1 VKKLTN
7 KGVKYLNGLAIV
19 SIVFILLSGIPLGIL
34 TGIAI
39 SSGGTYS
46 SQDTSVAAGTN
57 ETIMLDA
64 AGNNRIFL
72 VYWISG
78 DTSDFEVYV
87 MTDDDYIL
95 WQNTNESIPTN
106 IELVSSSEELYRL
119 LPHSGDHYVVIVN
132 DGSST
137 LYYTSHFA
145 SAPIGLIIAGSI
157 LAVIFIFFV
166 AIMVLNTIGYF
177 IKYLIIWP
185 ITGSRYSSNGSRSRK
200 LDSYERKKD
209 RYDYQHVSA
218 VQPTSSSTRTPSKVT
233 TAAVGK
239 TTTVTPTRISAPRA
253 KVPAANAID
262 KYIVAG
268 QAKRYDNKSDILN
281 KINRFWD
288 TTGIPERVLGL
299 IALFFF
305 VLGIVTTSWFLIVV
319 MPVIFIGIAAIVFFA
334 NKNTTEKLIRTV
346 ESYQAIYLRDAAR
359 VLNTSSDLLRMNTW
373 KIIRLGLAPIA
384 FDTENGVIF
393 DVTKIDPSKKEKLS
407 PAAETIHQQLV
418 AEVDKTEEKKEDIVV
433 SSKEIKCPFCD
444 SDNPPDS
451 LFCIK
456 CGASLKPAK

>member
-1 VKKLTN
+1 MS

-34 TGIAI
+34 TGIAV
-39 SSGGTYS
+39 STGGSYS
-46 SQDTSVAAGTN
+46 SQDTTVDAGSNQTM
-57 ETIMLDA
+57 MLDA
-64 AGNNRIFL
+64 YGYNRIFL

-78 DTSDFEVYV
+78 DTSDFRVYV
-87 MTDDDYIL
+87 MTDDDYLI
-95 WQNTNESIPTN
+95 WQNTNDSIPTG
-106 IELVSSSEELYRL
+106 IEISSTSEDMYRL
-119 LPHSGDHYVVIVN
+119 LPRSGDHYVYIIN
-132 DGSST
+132 DGTSA

-157 LAVIFIFFV
+157 LAVIFAFFMV
-166 AIMVLNTIGYF
+166 ILVLNTVGYF

-185 ITGSRYSSNGSRSRK
+185 ITGAGKYYSNGSSSKKR
-200 LDSYERKKD
+200 DSYESKKD
-209 RYDYQHVSA
+209 RYDYQYVTA
-218 VQPTSSSTRTPSKVT
+218 VQPTSSIAKTTSRATP
-233 TAAVGK
+233 AAVAK
-239 TTTVTPTRISAPRA
+239 SATPTPRTAPRA
-253 KVPAANAID
+253 KIPAEHAIGN
-262 KYIVAG
+262 YIVAG
-268 QAKRYDNKSDILN
+268 QTKRYDNKSDILN

-288 TTGIPERVLGL
+288 YTSIPERVLGL
-299 IALFFF
+299 IAIFFF

-319 MPVIFIGIAAIVFFA
+319 MPVTLLGIASIVFFA

-359 VLNTSSDLLRMNTW
+359 ILNTSSDLLRMNTW
-373 KIIRLGLAPIA
+373 KIIRLGLAPIG
-384 FDTENGVIF
+384 FDTENGIVF
-393 DVTKIDPSKKEKLS
+393 DVTKVDPSKKEKLS

-418 AEVDKTEEKKEDIVV
+418 AEVDKKEEKKEDIVV

-444 SDNPPDS
+444 ADNPPDS